1 MMGIGFP
8 ELMIILVIIMII
20 FGAGKLPE
28 IGNAFGRSI
37 KNFKSSMKEA
47 QEEESGEQ
55 VAQAEGGESAELPN
69 PENAPATTEEEVTAQ
84 LGGSHPKAASP
95 SPGTTQSTSKPASKP
110 APQQPAAQGKTAQAK
125 TAQAKTAQAK
135 TAQGKPKAKGERVK
149 SEEEKMIEDAIKE
162 LKDKRIGTIRTP
174 HDGLVQQNDVFTES
188 VKRNPWGSGRGKGVR
203 RDVM

>member
-8 ELMIILVIIMII
+8 ELMVILVIIMII

-37 KNFKSSMKEA
+37 KNFKTSMKEA
-47 QEEESGEQ
+47 EEEDQVAKVEEADNASGELPKPDEA
-55 VAQAEGGESAELPN
+55 VA
-69 PENAPATTEEEVTAQ
+69 ATSTSEQDVAAQ
-84 LGGSHPKAASP
+84 LSGSHPKAAP
-95 SPGTTQSTSKPASKP
+95 SNQTSAASVDS
-110 APQQPAAQGKTAQAK
+110 APKTAQPAAQT
-125 TAQAKTAQAK
+125 K
-135 TAQGKPKAKGERVK
+135 TAQGKPKAKGDKPK

-188 VKRNPWGSGRGKGVR
+188 VKRNPWGSKRDRGVR
-203 RDVM
+203 RDVI